1 MNVQDIAECSEISNL
16 VAQFSK
22 IKYTHDLSVSLNIQ
36 DAILKIFSDHI
47 NFDSLKANSGEPLPV
62 MNFKKILI
70 RNGCNVDVFCTHQ
83 SMRRVLRFLPTI
95 ENFGGL
101 NNLSELDLVT
111 LMKQKPVLILI
122 YGTSGS
128 GKSTMSKR
136 LATKYGIS
144 NVLSTDT
151 VRKKMREK
159 VSKTENPLLH
169 ASTFETGDFL
179 SQADYD
185 RIYA

>member
-22 IKYTHDLSVSLNIQ
+22 IKYTHDLSVSLHIQ

-47 NFDSLKANSGEPLPV
+47 NFDSLKANSGEVIPA

-70 RNGCNVDVFCTHQ
+70 RNGSNVDVFCTHQ
-83 SMRRVLRFLPTI
+83 CMRRVLKFLPTI
-95 ENFGGL
+95 DNFSEV
-101 NNLSELDLVT
+101 NNFNELDLIT

-128 GKSTMSKR
+128 GKSTLSKR
-136 LATKYGIS
+136 LATRYGIS

-159 VSKTENPLLH
+159 VNKSENPLLH